1 MSKIREHININT
13 DLRQVV
19 GDKNYELSNLPTT
32 FGIGNVLQV
41 VTDRKLAIDSGDYNP
56 ESGTYYTMI
65 LGGDGVVDCYVSDVV
80 SQSDYYPFGMML
92 PGRNSSEDSYRYGFQ
107 GQEMDDEIKGEGNS
121 ANYKY
126 RMHDPRVGRFFCVD
140 PLAHDYPWYTP
151 YSFSGNKVVAFIELE
166 GKEELS
172 VNVHIVSYNKDTK
185 ISTRTSVGIHY
196 DFNTNV
202 VTIQM
207 DYTSN
212 NIEKE
217 GATKQFSTSVSYNAQ
232 TGKVNLSAPSTDL
245 VSQESQFYDV
255 EVNSNLIDLTEK
267 VYENIPKAMDPIDK
281 AFKATGT
288 AYPGFNVF
296 DVVESALDDLNGAG
310 VSIFIDVDQSGQITH
325 KSVINAEGTTKVE
338 QYRTLIAGLVTYT
351 NNSTIGSETTN
362 TTYTVIYKHQDKM
375 TADLVPPLAIN
386 TTNDQDSNDPNKF
399 IPELVPIAPEP

>member
-232 TGKVNLSAPSTDL
+232 TGKVNLSAPSKYF
-245 VSQESQFYDV
+245 SYS
-255 EVNSNLIDLTEK
+255 SK
-267 VYENIPKAMDPIDK
+267 
-281 AFKATGT
+281 
-288 AYPGFNVF
+288 
-296 DVVESALDDLNGAG
+296 
-310 VSIFIDVDQSGQITH
+310 FI
-325 KSVINAEGTTKVE
+325 TKVC
-338 QYRTLIAGLVTYT
+338 
-351 NNSTIGSETTN
+351 
-362 TTYTVIYKHQDKM
+362 
-375 TADLVPPLAIN
+375 
-386 TTNDQDSNDPNKF
+386 
-399 IPELVPIAPEP
+399 